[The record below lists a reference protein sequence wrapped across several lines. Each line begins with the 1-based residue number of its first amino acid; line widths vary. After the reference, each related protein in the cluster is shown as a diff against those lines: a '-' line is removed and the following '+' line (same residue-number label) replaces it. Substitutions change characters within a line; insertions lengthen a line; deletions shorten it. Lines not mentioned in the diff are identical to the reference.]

1 MLTVQK
7 TNKNLLYFAETYL
20 AKTCK
25 NTLYFAE
32 NYPNGEF
39 RMSYYEFYQ
48 ICMNQSKLDWIIL
61 SSSEFDWVR
70 TILCNIGVV
79 MTG

>member
-1 MLTVQK
+1 VRVRVCSCEYACDCVCVCVSLSMLTVQK

-48 ICMNQSKLDWIIL
+48 ICMNQSKLD
-61 SSSEFDWVR
+61 
-70 TILCNIGVV
+70 
-79 MTG
+79 

>member
-48 ICMNQSKLDWIIL
+48 ICMNQSKLD
-61 SSSEFDWVR
+61 
-70 TILCNIGVV
+70 
-79 MTG
+79 